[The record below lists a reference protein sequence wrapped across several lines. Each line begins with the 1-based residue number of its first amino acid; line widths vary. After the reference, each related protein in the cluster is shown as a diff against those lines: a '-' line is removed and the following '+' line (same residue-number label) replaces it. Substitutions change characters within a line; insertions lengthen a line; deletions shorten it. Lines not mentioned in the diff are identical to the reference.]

1 MASLRPLLAV
11 LCALAS
17 AANAGAPFPEHL
29 RDTGLYVR
37 GSSSEEIAAGV
48 LPFSPQ
54 YPLWSDGAEK
64 RRWIRLPPGTRIDA
78 RAPDRWVFP
87 VGTRLWK
94 EFSLGRRLE
103 TRMIERTRDGWRFA
117 TYVWSEDG
125 TDAVLA
131 PPEGLRAGVAVP
143 GGGRWTIP
151 GTADCRA
158 CHEGQPNPVL
168 GFTALQL
175 SSDRD
180 SGAPHARS
188 AHAEVHLEDLVARGL
203 LRGLPSSL
211 AATPPRIASDSA
223 DERAALG
230 YLHANCGICHNRQG
244 PLAGIGLDLLQALS
258 EGPGSVERTRASA
271 LAVRALRPVGGAEVR
286 LEPGKPEH
294 SVLLRRMGARDPLD
308 QMPPLGTEKP
318 DREALALVER
328 WIHSL
333 ADRRTP

>member
-11 LCALAS
+11 LCALAP
-17 AANAGAPFPEHL
+17 AAHAGAPLPEHL
-29 RDTGLYVR
+29 RDTGLYAR

-103 TRMIERTRDGWRFA
+103 TRMLERTRDGWRFA

-158 CHEGQPNPVL
+158 CHEGQPSPVL

-180 SGAPHARS
+180 PGAPHARS

-244 PLAGIGLDLLQALS
+244 PLAGIGLDLLQALF
-258 EGPGSVERTRASA
+258 EGPASVERTRASV
-271 LAVRALRPVGGAEVR
+271 LEVRALRPVGGAEVR

-294 SVLLRRMGARDPLD
+294 SVLFRRMGARDPLD

-318 DREALALVER
+318 DRDALALVER

>member
-1 MASLRPLLAV
+1 MARSHALLLLLA
-11 LCALAS
+11 ALAP
-17 AANAGAPFPEHL
+17 AARAEAPLPGHL
-29 RDTGLYVR
+29 RDTGLY
-37 GSSSEEIAAGV
+37 GPGGGEEIAADV
-48 LPFSPQ
+48 LSFSPQ
-54 YPLWSDGAEK
+54 YPLWSDGADK

-78 RAPDRWVFP
+78 RDPDRWAFP

-103 TRMIERTRDGWRFA
+103 TRMLERTRDGWRFG
-117 TYVWSEDG
+117 TYVWAEDG
-125 TDAVLA
+125 SDAVLA
-131 PPEGLRAGVAVP
+131 PSGGLRAGVAVP

-158 CHEGQPNPVL
+158 CHEGQPDPVL

-180 SGAPHARS
+180 PAAPHARA
-188 AHAEVHLEDLVARGL
+188 AHAEVHLEELLARGL
-203 LRGLPSSL
+203 LRGLSPSL
-211 AATPPRIASDSA
+211 TATPPRIASGSS

-230 YLHANCGICHNRQG
+230 YLHANCGICHNRRG
-244 PLAGIGLDLLQALS
+244 PLAGIGLDLLQSVS
-258 EGPGSVERTRASA
+258 EGPSSLERTRSSA
-271 LAVRALRPVGGAEVR
+271 LSVRALRPVGGAEVR
-286 LEPGKPEH
+286 LDPGKPEH
-294 SVLLRRMGARDPLD
+294 SVLFRRMGARNPLD

>member
-1 MASLRPLLAV
+1 MARLHPLLS
-11 LCALAS
+11 LLLALA
-17 AANAGAPFPEHL
+17 AQAGAAAPIPEHL
-29 RDTGLYVR
+29 RDTGLY
-37 GSSSEEIAAGV
+37 AADV

-54 YPLWSDGAEK
+54 YALWSDGAEK
-64 RRWIRLPPGTRIDA
+64 RRWIRLPRGTRIDA
-78 RAPDRWVFP
+78 RDPDRWVFP

-94 EFSLGRRLE
+94 EFTLGRRIE
-103 TRMIERTRDGWRFA
+103 TRMLERTRAGWRFA
-117 TYVWSEDG
+117 TYVWTEDG
-125 TDAVLA
+125 ADAVLA
-131 PPEGLRAGVAVP
+131 PSEGLSAGVSVP

-180 SGAPHARS
+180 LGAPHARI
-188 AHAEVHLEDLVARGL
+188 AHAEVHLEDLLARGL
-203 LRGLPSSL
+203 LRGLP
-211 AATPPRIASDSA
+211 AALQRSPPRIPAASA

-230 YLHANCGICHNRQG
+230 YLHANCGICHNRHG

-258 EGPGSVERTRASA
+258 EGPASVERTRASA
-271 LAVRALRPVGGAEVR
+271 LAVRALRPVGDARVR
-286 LEPGKPEH
+286 LDPGKPEH
-294 SVLLRRMGARDPLD
+294 SVLFRRMGARDPLD

-318 DREALALVER
+318 DRDALALVER

>member
-1 MASLRPLLAV
+1 MARSLVGLTLVVTALVPAHAATPLR
-11 LCALAS
+11 
-17 AANAGAPFPEHL
+17 L
-29 RDTGLYVR
+29 RDTGLY
-37 GSSSEEIAAGV
+37 GPGGAEAIAADV
-48 LPFSPQ
+48 LPYGPQ

-64 RRWIRLPPGTRIDA
+64 RRWIRLPKGTRIDA
-78 RAPDRWVFP
+78 HDPDRWVFP

-103 TRMIERTRDGWRFA
+103 TRMLERTREGWRFA
-117 TYVWSEDG
+117 TYVWSEDDS
-125 TDAVLA
+125 DAVLA
-131 PPEGLRAGVAVP
+131 PADGIQGGVP
-143 GGGRWTIP
+143 IPTGGRWRIP
-151 GTADCRA
+151 SAADCRA
-158 CHEGQPNPVL
+158 CHEAQPNPVL

-180 SGAPHARS
+180 PGAPHAQ
-188 AHAEVHLEDLVARGL
+188 AAPADVHLEDLLARGL
-203 LRGLPSSL
+203 LRGLPSDMR
-211 AATPPRIASDSA
+211 AAPPRIAASSA

-244 PLAGIGLDLLQALS
+244 PLTGIGLDLLQSLA
-258 EGPGSVERTRASA
+258 EGPASVERTRASA

-286 LEPGKPEH
+286 LLPGEPEQ
-294 SVLLRRMGARDPLD
+294 SVLFRRMGARDPLD
-308 QMPPLGTEKP
+308 QMPPLGTEKT